1 MSRTVSLVAALC
13 AAEVLSMT
21 GFAAF
26 PALLPTFQAEWGLT
40 NTDAG
45 WISGIYYAG
54 YLGGVPVLVSL
65 TDRVDPRRVYLV
77 CVTLTAVVTLGFAL
91 IAEGFW
97 TALVLRA
104 LAGLGLAGTYMPGLK
119 ALSDHVEAPR
129 LSRMLAFYTS
139 SFGIG
144 ASLSYLLAG
153 EIEAWLDWH
162 WAFGLAALGPLA
174 AMGLVLAALPGRPPP
189 AGAIPDTRL
198 LDFRPV
204 LRRPAAMAYI
214 LAYCAHNWELF
225 GLRSW
230 IVVFFAFSQAQ
241 QADGAAGW
249 LAPAA
254 LASIVNVIGVPSSI
268 LGNELAVRLGRRR
281 MVIAYMTL
289 SALLASLVGFTAA
302 LPFALVFALT
312 MLYSVFVN
320 ADSASITAGAV
331 INAPYGYRGA
341 TMAMHA
347 CIGFMG
353 AFLGPLAVGVVLDL
367 TGGGL
372 TALSWGLAFVTFAVG
387 VAMGPLVLITL
398 GRRGS

>member
-1 MSRTVSLVAALC
+1 MSRAVPLVVTLC
-13 AAEVLSMT
+13 VAEIFSMA

-26 PALLPTFQAEWGLT
+26 PALLPTFQAEWALT

-54 YLGGVPVLVSL
+54 YLSGVPVLVSL
-65 TDRVDPRRVYLV
+65 TDRVDPRRVYLFSI
-77 CVTLTAVVTLGFAL
+77 TLTAVVTLGFAL
-91 IAEGFW
+91 VAEGFW

-104 LAGLGLAGTYMPGLK
+104 LAGVGLAGTYMPGLK
-119 ALSDHVEAPR
+119 ALSDQIGAKR
-129 LSRMLAFYTS
+129 LPRMLAFYTS

-153 EIEAWLDWH
+153 EIGAWLDWQ
-162 WAFGLAALGPLA
+162 WAFGLASLGPLV
-174 AMGLVLAALPGRPPP
+174 AMAVVLAALPARPP
-189 AGAIPDTRL
+189 AADAVPDTRL

-204 LRRPAAMAYI
+204 LTRPPAMAYI

-230 IVVFFAFSQAQ
+230 IVAFFAFSQAQ

-254 LASIVNVIGVPSSI
+254 LAAIVNLIGVPSSI
-268 LGNELAVRLGRRR
+268 LGAELAVRVGRRR
-281 MVIAYMTL
+281 MVIAVMII
-289 SALLASLVGFTAA
+289 SGLLGSVVGFTAA
-302 LPFALVFALT
+302 LPFVLVFTLT
-312 MLYSVFVN
+312 LVYSVFVN

-331 INAPYGYRGA
+331 INAPPGYRGA
-341 TMAMHA
+341 TMATHA
-347 CIGFMG
+347 CIGFTG

-367 TGGGL
+367 SGGGL
-372 TALSWGLAFVTFAVG
+372 SALSWGLAFLTFAAG
-387 VAMGPLVLITL
+387 VAMGPLALIIL
-398 GRRGS
+398 GRRDG